1 VVLSDSN
8 KKLRLAILSVHSCPV
23 GNLGGRD
30 TGGMNVYVR
39 EIARYLGKQGH
50 LVDVYTRVHDPKD
63 PQVIEI
69 GENARLIHLKAGE
82 VEDIHKLLVYTYL
95 SDFVCNL
102 ENFRRS
108 NNLQYD
114 LLFSHYWLSGWAGKL
129 LQCWWDI
136 PHMMMFHTLGI
147 TKNKLMIGE
156 DEPELRIEAEKSLAH
171 DCHHII
177 VSTDTEKDSLVR
189 YNQTCPEK
197 ISVIPCGI
205 NLELFRPLDKE
216 KARQALSLNG
226 DKTLLFVGRIET
238 LKGIESLIRAMEY
251 LKHIPDLK
259 LLVVGG
265 DEHSYPRIQ
274 ELKGICNDL
283 NIQEQVIFKE
293 MVKQEMLPY
302 YYSAAD
308 ICVIPSYYE
317 SFGMVAMESLA
328 CGTPIV
334 ATRVGNMENIV
345 REGETGYIVDDN
357 SPENLADRISV
368 AISTLTDGGF
378 ETESMLK
385 TTYGYDWEIIAGKI
399 AERCLRLVSDYVPQP
414 V

>member
-1 VVLSDSN
+1 MISSEN
-8 KKLRLAILSVHSCPV
+8 KKKLRLALLSVHSCPV

-50 LVDVYTRVHDPKD
+50 LVDVYTRVHDPRD
-63 PQVIEI
+63 PQVIDI

-95 SDFVCNL
+95 PDFVCNL
-102 ENFRRS
+102 ENFKRA
-108 NNLQYD
+108 NNLHYD

-129 LQCWWDI
+129 LQCWWNI

-156 DEPELRIEAEKSLAH
+156 DEPELRIVAERDLSQN
-171 DCHHII
+171 CSHII
-177 VSTDTEKDSLVR
+177 TSTDTEKDLLVN
-189 YNQTCPEK
+189 YNQAHPEK
-197 ISVIPCGI
+197 VSVIPCGI
-205 NLELFRPLDKE
+205 NLELFQPLNKE
-216 KARQALSLNG
+216 KARQVLSLDG
-226 DKTLLFVGRIET
+226 VKTLLYVGRIEA
-238 LKGIESLIRAMEY
+238 LKGIESLIRAMGY
-251 LKHIPDLK
+251 IKHIPELK

-265 DEHSYPRIQ
+265 DEHSHSQI
-274 ELKGICNDL
+274 EMLKNVCHDLGIEESVVF
-283 NIQEQVIFKE
+283 IE

-308 ICVIPSYYE
+308 ICVVPSYYE
-317 SFGMVAMESLA
+317 SFGMVAMESMA

-345 REGETGYIVDDN
+345 LEGETGYLADNN
-357 SPENLADRISV
+357 SPESLADSISQ
-368 AISTLTDGGF
+368 AITKLENGGF
-378 ETESMLK
+378 NTDTILRTM
-385 TTYGYDWEIIAGKI
+385 YGYDWEIVAARI
-399 AERCLRLVSDYVPQP
+399 AEKCTRLVSEYIPLVR
-414 V
+414 